1 VKPCSIAPLR
11 GDITEQR
18 QLEDMLRMLSA
29 TDELTGLSNRRSFSE
44 TMLTE
49 WRRAQRVGY
58 PLSLIE
64 FDLDCFKKFNDTYG
78 HLEGDKCLKLIGST
92 LGTFARRAGD
102 LVAKYGG
109 EEFLILMPMTNA
121 SEATQV
127 AEDIRTSVEA
137 LKIVRENN
145 DASAFVTL
153 SLGVASV
160 VPRQDIT
167 PEDFISLADKVYQAK
182 REGKNRVVSIDR

>member
-1 VKPCSIAPLR
+1 
-11 GDITEQR
+11 
-18 QLEDMLRMLSA
+18 
-29 TDELTGLSNRRSFSE
+29 
-44 TMLTE
+44 
-49 WRRAQRVGY
+49 
-58 PLSLIE
+58 
-64 FDLDCFKKFNDTYG
+64 
-78 HLEGDKCLKLIGST
+78 
-92 LGTFARRAGD
+92 
-102 LVAKYGG
+102 
-109 EEFLILMPMTNA
+109 MPMTNA